1 VVYKKNKCIKKFLY
15 FLVWKSLNIKHNK
28 RIRDY
33 KNNENMIIEKNNSS
47 QSDVE
52 PSDYK
57 KILSQKN
64 FIKDVPNLEA
74 ELIKKNIFL
83 TDNEK
88 LDISKVMKNYPM
100 CISKYYI
107 SLICRKNDPIWNQC
121 IPKIEEITNI
131 RGKEDPLKEENGIFG
146 LTHRYPD
153 RCLSLISNTC
163 AMYCRFCTRKRK
175 VGEENKIP
183 SEKDFNKMLRYISD
197 HEEIRDIILSGGDPL
212 MLSTKKLE
220 KILKEVRKINHIEII
235 RIGTRVPCT
244 YPQRIIKD
252 KNLQTILKENSN
264 NPALYINTHFEHPM
278 EITEESK
285 NACEILTNLGIPL
298 GNQSIVLKN
307 VNDNPTT
314 FMELNRKLLAM
325 KVKSYYLYQ
334 PDLVKGT
341 FHFICP
347 VSKGLEIV
355 KGLRG
360 YTSGMAV
367 PQFVIDPPGGGG
379 KIPLLPEYTKTLDD
393 GSVKIT
399 NYQGKHFE
407 YIIE

>member
-1 VVYKKNKCIKKFLY
+1 MNCENVQLTT
-15 FLVWKSLNIKHNK
+15 KSEDK
-28 RIRDY
+28 
-33 KNNENMIIEKNNSS
+33 
-47 QSDVE
+47 QSDSGE
-52 PSDYK
+52 FISIDEISKIFHLDKEELK
-57 KILSQKN
+57 KICGKYPLRISSYY
-64 FIKDVPNLEA
+64 FS
-74 ELIKKNIFL
+74 LIK
-83 TDNEK
+83 EK
-88 LDISKVMKNYPM
+88 EDGIYK
-100 CISKYYI
+100 
-107 SLICRKNDPIWNQC
+107 QC
-121 IPKIEEITNI
+121 IPSIKEIQDSY
-131 RGKEDPLKEENGIFG
+131 GAEDPLNEEPENQSRQGVPSLII
-146 LTHRYPD
+146 HRYPD
-153 RCLSLISNTC
+153 RVLFRISNSC

-367 PQFVIDPPGGGG
+367 PQFVIDSPGGGG